1 MSMQQQMQQM
11 QEKLQLK
18 ENYQLSSNLTDIC
31 FDDCVKDFTTK
42 VLSGKEETCLSRC
55 TEKFLKHTL
64 RVNIRIMEQA
74 QQLQQ
79 QQLE

>member
-1 MSMQQQMQQM
+1 MSAAMQNMA
-11 QEKLQLK
+11 EKLQLK
-18 ENYQLSSNLTDIC
+18 ENYNLSSNLTDIC
-31 FDDCVKDFTTK
+31 FTDCINDFTSR

-74 QQLQQ
+74 QNIQQ
-79 QQLE
+79 PSE